1 MDYVDLELRVV
12 TLFPEHFNRQPL
24 TMNAHSGSPEQ
35 PAGLAIRNGKLQTWL
50 QVPGQEPLLV
60 VDQQNMGWS
69 LYNNVTIDTLYF
81 SVFFGGSSETFQAK
95 KDEVSPLSFYYSMT
109 FSATY
114 LSRQRPERTMIP
126 TSSGGADDLVR
137 RHPSVGGPLR
147 TGERALLT
155 DRRQAHP

>member
-60 VDQQNMGWS
+60 VDQQNMGWR

-81 SVFFGGSSETFQAK
+81 SVFFGCLLYT
-95 KDEVSPLSFYYSMT
+95 SPSP
-109 FSATY
+109 
-114 LSRQRPERTMIP
+114 R
-126 TSSGGADDLVR
+126 D
-137 RHPSVGGPLR
+137 
-147 TGERALLT
+147 
-155 DRRQAHP
+155 